1 MSIQTEK
8 LELVRLILDTD
19 NPSILSAIREI
30 FASLNKKDFWD
41 TLPESQK
48 EEILQGIEEIEQGE
62 TVSYEENIR
71 NHRS

>member
-8 LELVRLILDTD
+8 LELVKLILDTD
-19 NPSILSAIREI
+19 NPRILSSIREI

-41 TLPESQK
+41 ALPESQK